1 MAKRRCSEE
10 KPACGSCVR
19 AGRSCEYDTDSLF
32 RFSSFYG
39 GEKDSEAAEDQKPLE
54 PEKPPVL
61 KAHSKKRSRD
71 GIFVNQEIKK
81 NDHTPST
88 QRKRS
93 RTTTKDQVDSSD
105 ADPSGAKPVSA
116 KPINPVTSNT
126 GTGGHTD
133 VQKQEPS

>member
-10 KPACGSCVR
+10 KPACASCVR

-32 RFSSFYG
+32 RFSSFDG
-39 GEKDSEAAEDQKPLE
+39 GEKESEVAEDQKPLE

-71 GIFVNQEIKK
+71 GIFINQEIKK
-81 NDHTPST
+81 DDDTPSP
-88 QRKRS
+88 QRKRA
-93 RTTTKDQVDSSD
+93 RTTKNDRVDSST

-116 KPINPVTSNT
+116 KPIDHVVSNT
-126 GTGGHTD
+126 RSD